1 MRRFTLGLFAIL
13 GIMTVTQASPH
24 HRDDPYSPVIDFLKQ
39 LRKARKHSGAGGV
52 SSAASGIFPGASSG
66 SSSLPSGIFGG
77 GSGGGRDVEN
87 IPAESQTSTPILF
100 PSGGSSSS
108 GSSSSSGGN
117 SDRITIQLP
126 SNLQPNLNRPPSS
139 SSPQDIQR
147 INSGVSTILSG
158 VRSFDL
164 GQILRGAFIFPANN
178 NVKSVANNVLDS
190 IFGPAGGQPPAQN

>member
-13 GIMTVTQASPH
+13 GIMTVTQAAPH

-39 LRKARKHSGAGGV
+39 LRKAQKHSGSGV
-52 SSAASGIFPGASSG
+52 SSASSGIFPGVSSSSSGIFPGASN
-66 SSSLPSGIFGG
+66 SGIFG
-77 GSGGGRDVEN
+77 GSGGGRDTEN
-87 IPAESQTSTPILF
+87 VPAESQTSTPILF
-100 PSGGSSSS
+100 PSSGGSQSQ
-108 GSSSSSGGN
+108 SSSSGGN

-126 SNLQPNLNRPPSS
+126 SNLQPGNRPP